1 MKNIL
6 PLQVL
11 LVTGG
16 RMGSHNTQNV
26 QYDST
31 ELLNLHQSNSW
42 RYAASLPNPRYGLR
56 TGLFFNK
63 VYVFGGKFHSADK
76 ILSYNEATD
85 EWQEEGG
92 MMVNRRWHEVLV
104 IENVPCPGPDPS
116 TGLWQKLLS
125 LVSPS
130 RS

>member
-1 MKNIL
+1 MEVDRAADERR
-6 PLQVL
+6 LQGVGHTFAPERTLAAWL
-11 LVTGG
+11 LEIEVAG
-16 RMGSHNTQNV
+16 
-26 QYDST
+26 
-31 ELLNLHQSNSW
+31 
-42 RYAASLPNPRYGLR
+42 PRYGLR

-116 TGLWQKLLS
+116 TGLWQQLLS
-125 LVSPS
+125 LLS
-130 RS
+130 